1 MTPTCWL
8 AVLLRKKL
16 ILLELTVTVMAEI
29 EGEAIRGSLC
39 EALGIDERVAER
51 FKRGS
56 CEWQLILSNN
66 NNNNN
71 SYGNYIL

>member
-1 MTPTCWL
+1 
-8 AVLLRKKL
+8 
-16 ILLELTVTVMAEI
+16 MAEI

-39 EALGIDERVAER
+39 EALGIDERVAES

-56 CEWQLILSNN
+56 CEWQLILSNIYN
-66 NNNNN
+66 IN